1 MDFVLLKKNTF
12 YFVII
17 CLLLG
22 SLNAQNNNYKS
33 YHTSINK
40 AKSFKNLDSTIFHY
54 EKAFKA
60 ANPFVKDLKSL
71 AYNYFKKGDLKN
83 SDKYFIMSIDY
94 GYQFEDDEN
103 FKKLPYKVNYQNGF
117 IFQYE
122 NSKSPYASFIK
133 TMVARN
139 ENEMRERRKKFIDAI
154 DIIQDEIYEVLLQ
167 NEYYF
172 QEVRLNLLPNKGIEE
187 TEYKAV
193 AKYLSSGNSYLMLDL
208 LKTNKFPNRRL
219 VSRFNN
225 QSISILLNHAIAG
238 FINKEDA
245 KEFIDFLW
253 LEVERGNITPP
264 EYAKAYDHYV
274 NWYID
279 NESTYYGTT
288 LYMPEGFDKPLYMDV
303 LFPEKLNELRNDI
316 WLVSIEEEA
325 AMTGF
330 QLPLNY
336 KKQ

>member
-1 MDFVLLKKNTF
+1 
-12 YFVII
+12 
-17 CLLLG
+17 
-22 SLNAQNNNYKS
+22 
-33 YHTSINK
+33 
-40 AKSFKNLDSTIFHY
+40 
-54 EKAFKA
+54 
-60 ANPFVKDLKSL
+60 
-71 AYNYFKKGDLKN
+71 
-83 SDKYFIMSIDY
+83 MSIDY

-103 FKKLPYKVNYQNGF
+103 FKKLPYKVSYQNGF
-117 IFQYE
+117 LLKYE

-133 TMVARN
+133 TMVERN
-139 ENEMRERRKKFIDAI
+139 ESEMKKRRKKFIDAV

-193 AKYLSSGNSYLMLDL
+193 VKYLGSGNSYLMLDL
-208 LKTNKFPNRRL
+208 LKNSKFPNRRL

-225 QSISILLNHAIAG
+225 QSISMLLNHAIAG
-238 FINKEDA
+238 FINKDDA
-245 KEFIDFLW
+245 KKFIDFLW
-253 LEVERGNITPP
+253 LEVEKGNITPP

-279 NESTYYGTT
+279 SESTYYGTT
-288 LYMPEGFDKPLYMDV
+288 LYMPEGYDKMVYMDV